1 MMKNFMNQVVI
12 FSNRINIVM
21 VIRIVVLIAFLFAAL
36 ANPGS
41 VLAEPV
47 MGGSVG

>member
-1 MMKNFMNQVVI
+1 MIKTIMNQKVTTLSTV
-12 FSNRINIVM
+12 NVAM
-21 VIRIVVLIAFLFAAL
+21 VIRIVVLLVFIFAAL

>member
-1 MMKNFMNQVVI
+1 MIKTIMNQTVTTLSTV
-12 FSNRINIVM
+12 NVAM
-21 VIRIVVLIAFLFAAL
+21 VIRIVVLLAFIFAAL